1 MLVYND
7 SHLDST
13 ASLNAVLRGQKRT
26 KLLHTSGTC
35 PGDGKKIIKSI
46 FYQSHVIALRSEGIW
61 GLMTAWVTV
70 GHLGVTAGHFRVI
83 KGPLRVRN

>member
-46 FYQSHVIALRSEGIW
+46 FYQSHVIAL
-61 GLMTAWVTV
+61 GLTIPKWYNTWV
-70 GHLGVTAGHFRVI
+70 LKKNLDIFFEKI
-83 KGPLRVRN
+83 F